1 MFTDSDIKEMSF
13 MEDIN
18 NILNTGEV
26 PHLFTK
32 EEEEDISLEIEK
44 SSEVKINPGLGF
56 QHFML

>member
-1 MFTDSDIKEMSF
+1 MFTDNDIKEMSF

-32 EEEEDISLEIEK
+32 EEEEEIFEEMTK
-44 SSEVKINPGLGF
+44 
-56 QHFML
+56 

>member
-1 MFTDSDIKEMSF
+1 

-32 EEEEDISLEIEK
+32 EEEEDLAE
-44 SSEVKINPGLGF
+44 EVQK
-56 QHFML
+56 